1 MRITIVIYVNNYCI
15 YKRIKALKDRE
26 HDLLQSF
33 LISQKR

>member
-1 MRITIVIYVNNYCI
+1 MIIYINNYYI
-15 YKRIKALKDRE
+15 YKRIKASKNRE